1 MKKFKPMLIRTDNEG
16 LQMAKKRISDK
27 ISLFNKAVEWAS
39 KYTEIRNVEA
49 FEADMVS
56 EFKRDLLHKHEK
68 SIGLPIN
75 ADKLIELLDVPM
87 YEFNRIA
94 KDYYE
99 IGVDVKVVDG
109 TPTAD
114 VDKSDY
120 QLWTVSEEQN
130 EKLRIGREF
139 IKAVE
144 HLSDYTKVF
153 PFDVSRGV
161 SQLISYDI
169 RSQQY
174 YVNL

>member
-1 MKKFKPMLIRTDNEG
+1 
-16 LQMAKKRISDK
+16 
-27 ISLFNKAVEWAS
+27 
-39 KYTEIRNVEA
+39 
-49 FEADMVS
+49 
-56 EFKRDLLHKHEK
+56 
-68 SIGLPIN
+68 
-75 ADKLIELLDVPM
+75 M
-87 YEFNRIA
+87 YELNSIA

-144 HLSDYTKVF
+144 HLSGYTKVF